1 MGSVPPLVLCP
12 CRMRNNFLPFSCG
25 ARNDIYLQRSSKAL
39 PTTDTLDKKEDE
51 FIAGGVAM
59 CLLHI
64 VASNH

>member
-1 MGSVPPLVLCP
+1 
-12 CRMRNNFLPFSCG
+12 MRNNFLPFSCG